1 MRVAVIISRLEELG
15 PVKSTQD
22 MVNSL
27 AMEKEIDLSLYYLD
41 EIVDPNV
48 KLLIPF
54 GKYEEGKF
62 NFDRFDIIHTSGIRP
77 DLLAF
82 LNRKKIKFHIS
93 TVRNFV
99 FTDLR
104 YSYNRFI
111 SWIFGLS
118 WLLLWSRA
126 DKIVCITH
134 AMKKYYEKWY
144 HSSKLLVIHNGI
156 SAETSSP
163 LPDDDII
170 RAIDDFHSKGFRVI
184 GTAGILTR
192 RKGIDQVLR
201 LLVSEREY
209 SLFVIGNGNE
219 LVKLKRLARK
229 LDITSRCVFTGFR
242 NNTVRYFK
250 YFDLM
255 IVPSR
260 SEGFGRVL
268 VETVQQKVP
277 VICSDISAFNELF
290 TSNEVTFFKL
300 EDLNSM
306 IQALYEAEATGN
318 SKVETAYNKYLSNY
332 TARIMADNYFNL
344 YKSA

>member
-1 MRVAVIISRLEELG
+1 MRVAVIISRIEELG

-22 MVNSL
+22 IVNSL
-27 AMEKEIDLSLYYLD
+27 ALERDIQLRLYYLD
-41 EIVDPNV
+41 EEVDQSI
-48 KLLIPF
+48 KFLIPVE
-54 GKYEEGKF
+54 KYDKEKF

-77 DLLAF
+77 DFLAF
-82 LNRKKIKFHIS
+82 INRKRIKFHIS

-111 SWIFGLS
+111 SWVFGLS
-118 WLLLWSRA
+118 WLILWSRA
-126 DKIVCITH
+126 DKIVCITL

-144 HSSKLLVIHNGI
+144 HSSKLLVIPNGI
-156 SAETSSP
+156 SAETSSSS
-163 LPDDDII
+163 PDDDII
-170 RAIDDFHSKGFRVI
+170 RAIDDLHSKGFRVI
-184 GTAGILTR
+184 GTAGILTW

-209 SLFVIGNGNE
+209 SLLVIGNGKE
-219 LVKLKRLARK
+219 LVKLKRLAHR

-242 NNTVRYFK
+242 NNAVRYFK

-268 VETVQQKVP
+268 VEAVQQKVP
-277 VICSDISAFNELF
+277 VICSDISAFKEIF

-306 IQALYEAEATGN
+306 IQALDEAEATGN

-332 TARIMADNYFNL
+332 TARIMADNYFSL